1 MKLTRGHHEVKGW
14 NLIQLIVVIAVMVVL
29 AVFILPTLSKAR
41 ERAQRIRCTSHL
53 KGINLSFLQWALDHT
68 NAYPMTV
75 STNDGGTREH
85 AATGEV
91 WRHFQVMSNELSTPL
106 VLVCPS
112 DRDRSPVW
120 KFRLLLSNTNVSYFV
135 GLDADEAKPQMLL
148 AGDRNLVGGT
158 RLPNGILL
166 LTSNDTVSWSGT
178 MHKHQGNVALADGS
192 VQGFS
197 SARLRETLLHT
208 GVATNR
214 LAFP

>member
-1 MKLTRGHHEVKGW
+1 MKLTRGHHEVTGW
-14 NLIQLIVVIAVMVVL
+14 NLIQLIVVVAVIVVL
-29 AVFILPTLSKAR
+29 AIVILPTLSKAR
-41 ERAQRIRCTSHL
+41 ERAQRISCTGRL

-75 STNDGGTREH
+75 STNDGGTLEH
-85 AATGEV
+85 AVTGEV

-106 VLVCPS
+106 TLVCPS
-112 DRDRSPVW
+112 DRDRSPARD
-120 KFRLLLSNTNVSYFV
+120 FRSLLSNTNISYFV
-135 GLDADEAKPQMLL
+135 GLDADKAHPQMLL
-148 AGDRNLVGGT
+148 AGDRNLLGGT
-158 RLPNGILL
+158 LLPNGILL

-197 SARLRETLLHT
+197 SGRLREALLNT